1 MPGRGDLTVGD
12 GGPGST
18 TATRAAISDRAFVAT
33 APADTIRRRPGCP
46 APPGDRSTGRSDRDV
61 RGGCD
66 DQRRGRRPGR
76 RAPALAV
83 GRPSPGGR
91 RPAAPSGAGQDRRT
105 AEQAVEH
112 YANHI
117 ANTVGSAFMY
127 MTTSGVFREVDCQA
141 FKRYRDNL
149 IARCGSPG
157 DPIEVMLIEQLALA
171 HLNIGR
177 LHFRSAT
184 ADGLEGARVYGA
196 LAIGLTGELRRTAL
210 ALQDYREKSRAIEA
224 GPSQA
229 ATSPADGPG
238 AADDREGA
246 DTEQGSK
253 RGRR

>member
-1 MPGRGDLTVGD
+1 MSEDAAVPRG
-12 GGPGST
+12 
-18 TATRAAISDRAFVAT
+18 ARW
-33 APADTIRRRPGCP
+33 AD
-46 APPGDRSTGRSDRDV
+46 
-61 RGGCD
+61 D
-66 DQRRGRRPGR
+66 DEP
-76 RAPALAV
+76 
-83 GRPSPGGR
+83 RPSPSADPAAEGC
-91 RPAAPSGAGQDRRT
+91 RPAAPSGAGRDRRT

-149 IARCGSPG
+149 IAGCGSPN

-196 LAIGLTGELRRTAL
+196 LAIGLTGELRRTAI
-210 ALQDYREKSRAIEA
+210 ALQAYREKSRAIEA

-229 ATSPADGPG
+229 ATPPVEAPGPAGAGEGPDVEQESKPG
-238 AADDREGA
+238 GDDRDGATILLTAEPPEG
-246 DTEQGSK
+246 
-253 RGRR
+253 RGGPTKPSASSRAHRRRA